1 MGQAVAL
8 TDDSS
13 GDGAQALFRRIVAGA
28 QDGIVVQDMAAR
40 IEWANPACERLYG
53 WPLDQMRGR
62 KPQEFILPPEARPPE
77 AEIAGFRYDPGSA
90 LFGHYQLSRHMRR
103 DGTTFWNQQS
113 FALLDLGAG
122 GQKVVITCRDVTDQ
136 VSTEQALRQVQV
148 DLRHAA
154 HHDDLTGL
162 ANRKKLAEYLASSP
176 VRAAMARG
184 ALGVLVI
191 DIDKFKEINDSLGH
205 RAGDRTLA
213 HVAALLARL
222 AGPRD
227 LACRTGGDEFL
238 LVCDAPGGEE
248 GLKARAEAVLR
259 ALDRPLLWRD
269 HSIPIGASIGAC
281 LATGPATTGEEMIQ
295 HADTALYAA
304 KARGRGRVMHYT
316 ADLGQAQRARQ
327 TLARDLREAV
337 ACDQFEIHLQPQL
350 CLTSG
355 RIRGCE
361 ALIRWRHPRRGLL
374 APAAFLEAAD
384 GLGLLAEIDYLSMTM
399 ALDAL
404 RSLIEAGF
412 GHLTMSIN
420 VSAAI
425 LADINYPGL
434 LDWALQSRGLRPDQI
449 CVEVLETTILD
460 GSGAD
465 MVSAVARLKRL
476 GVRVALD
483 DFGTG
488 YAGLAHMA
496 SFEVDA
502 IKLDR
507 SMIARL
513 DHDPRNRVIVRAII
527 RLCRL
532 LDMSVVAEGVETAD
546 QLAILRRAHCPVIQG
561 FGLARPM
568 PLDVLIDWLG
578 ANDPL
583 PATAPFGAALGAPA
597 TPEPSRIIGHAR

>member
-1 MGQAVAL
+1 VARARDRERCE
-8 TDDSS
+8 TGAADD
-13 GDGAQALFRRIVAGA
+13 LFRRIVAGA

-53 WPLDQMRGR
+53 WPLEAMRGR
-62 KPQEFILPPEARPPE
+62 RPQEFILPPESRPPE
-77 AEIAGFRYDPGSA
+77 AEIAAFRYDPGSA
-90 LFGHYQLSRHMRR
+90 LFGRYQISRNIRR
-103 DGTTFWNQQS
+103 DGSTFWNQQS
-113 FALLDLGAG
+113 FTLLDLGAR

-154 HHDDLTGL
+154 HHDDLTRL
-162 ANRKKLAEYLASSP
+162 ANRKKLAEHLASGP
-176 VRAAMARG
+176 VRAAMALG

-191 DIDKFKEINDSLGH
+191 DIDKFKDINDTLGH
-205 RAGDRTLA
+205 RVGDRTLA
-213 HVAALLARL
+213 HVAGILAQA

-238 LVCDAPGGEE
+238 LVCHVPDGAE
-248 GLKARAEAVLR
+248 GLLARAGAVLR
-259 ALDRPLLWRD
+259 ALEAPLVWCDQSLR
-269 HSIPIGASIGAC
+269 IGASIGAC
-281 LATGPATTGEEMIQ
+281 LASGPATSGEAMIR
-295 HADTALYAA
+295 HADVALYAA
-304 KARGRGRVMHYT
+304 KARGRGCVVEYT
-316 ADLGQAQRARQ
+316 PDLGAAQRARQ
-327 TLARDLREAV
+327 ALARDLREAV
-337 ACDQFEIHLQPQL
+337 ARDQFEIHLQPQL
-350 CLTSG
+350 CLGSG

-361 ALIRWRHPRRGLL
+361 ALVRWRHPRRGLL

-404 RSLIEAGF
+404 LRLTEAGF
-412 GHLTMSIN
+412 AHLTMSIN

-425 LADINYPGL
+425 LADAHYPDL
-434 LDWALQSRGLRPDQI
+434 LDWALQSRGLRPAQI

-465 MVSAVARLKRL
+465 VMSAVARLKRL

-496 SFEVDA
+496 SFEVDT

-532 LDMSVVAEGVETAD
+532 LDMSVVAEGVETPE
-546 QLAILRRAHCPVIQG
+546 QLAMLRRAHCPVIQG

-568 PLDVLIDWLG
+568 PLSALLDWLA

-583 PATAPFGAALGAPA
+583 PATSAFGAAL
-597 TPEPSRIIGHAR
+597 TRPEEEHPRLIGHAR

>member
-1 MGQAVAL
+1 
-8 TDDSS
+8 
-13 GDGAQALFRRIVAGA
+13 
-28 QDGIVVQDMAAR
+28 
-40 IEWANPACERLYG
+40 
-53 WPLDQMRGR
+53 
-62 KPQEFILPPEARPPE
+62 
-77 AEIAGFRYDPGSA
+77 
-90 LFGHYQLSRHMRR
+90 
-103 DGTTFWNQQS
+103 
-113 FALLDLGAG
+113 
-122 GQKVVITCRDVTDQ
+122 
-136 VSTEQALRQVQV
+136 
-148 DLRHAA
+148 
-154 HHDDLTGL
+154 
-162 ANRKKLAEYLASSP
+162 
-176 VRAAMARG
+176 
-184 ALGVLVI
+184 
-191 DIDKFKEINDSLGH
+191 
-205 RAGDRTLA
+205 
-213 HVAALLARL
+213 
-222 AGPRD
+222 
-227 LACRTGGDEFL
+227 
-238 LVCDAPGGEE
+238 
-248 GLKARAEAVLR
+248 
-259 ALDRPLLWRD
+259 
-269 HSIPIGASIGAC
+269 
-281 LATGPATTGEEMIQ
+281 
-295 HADTALYAA
+295 
-304 KARGRGRVMHYT
+304 
-316 ADLGQAQRARQ
+316 
-327 TLARDLREAV
+327 
-337 ACDQFEIHLQPQL
+337 
-350 CLTSG
+350 
-355 RIRGCE
+355 
-361 ALIRWRHPRRGLL
+361 
-374 APAAFLEAAD
+374 
-384 GLGLLAEIDYLSMTM
+384 LGLLAEIDYLSMTM

-404 RSLIEAGF
+404 RTLIEAGF

-465 MVSAVARLKRL
+465 VVSAVARLKRL

-568 PLDVLIDWLG
+568 PLDVLIDWLA

-583 PATAPFGAALGAPA
+583 PATAPFGAVIGASA
-597 TPEPSRIIGHAR
+597 AQEPPRLIGHVR

>member
-1 MGQAVAL
+1 
-8 TDDSS
+8 
-13 GDGAQALFRRIVAGA
+13 
-28 QDGIVVQDMAAR
+28 
-40 IEWANPACERLYG
+40 
-53 WPLDQMRGR
+53 
-62 KPQEFILPPEARPPE
+62 
-77 AEIAGFRYDPGSA
+77 
-90 LFGHYQLSRHMRR
+90 
-103 DGTTFWNQQS
+103 
-113 FALLDLGAG
+113 
-122 GQKVVITCRDVTDQ
+122 
-136 VSTEQALRQVQV
+136 
-148 DLRHAA
+148 
-154 HHDDLTGL
+154 
-162 ANRKKLAEYLASSP
+162 
-176 VRAAMARG
+176 
-184 ALGVLVI
+184 
-191 DIDKFKEINDSLGH
+191 
-205 RAGDRTLA
+205 
-213 HVAALLARL
+213 
-222 AGPRD
+222 
-227 LACRTGGDEFL
+227 
-238 LVCDAPGGEE
+238 
-248 GLKARAEAVLR
+248 
-259 ALDRPLLWRD
+259 
-269 HSIPIGASIGAC
+269 
-281 LATGPATTGEEMIQ
+281 MIQ

-304 KARGRGRVMHYT
+304 KARGRGRVMQYT

-327 TLARDLREAV
+327 TLVRDLREAV

-350 CLTSG
+350 CLNSG

-404 RSLIEAGF
+404 RTLIEAGF

-465 MVSAVARLKRL
+465 VVSAVARLKRL

-568 PLDVLIDWLG
+568 PLDVLIDWLA

-583 PATAPFGAALGAPA
+583 PATAPFGAVIGASA
-597 TPEPSRIIGHAR
+597 APEPPRLIGHVR